1 LRPVECLLDEDAPQ
15 KATYSRKDR
24 TLIVSHLIIRNWR
37 NFRSS
42 EVDLS
47 SRTFVL
53 GANAS
58 GKSNFLDVFR
68 FLRDV
73 CASQGGGLQKAIKSR
88 GGLSKVRCLSARQ
101 NPHIEIDITLKP
113 SSESEESWR
122 YVLAIGQEQRGFRRP
137 IVQREAV
144 FKNSSQIIDRP
155 DKEDRADPER
165 LIQTH
170 IEQVNN
176 NIKFRDVA
184 RFFASTTYLHLV
196 PQLLRFNDE
205 IQGRTLETDPF
216 GQGFLDR
223 VAKTT
228 PRSQKSRLN
237 QIERALKIA
246 VPNLEQLK
254 FERDETT
261 GRPHLAALYKHWRA
275 NAGWQR
281 EDQFSDGTLRLIGL
295 LWSLLEDDALLLLE
309 EPELSL
315 NSAIVSKLAPLI
327 YRLQRQRRRQV
338 IVSTHSVEL
347 LSDQGIAAEEVILLD
362 TSGEATKAVNLREVT
377 DSYDLVKSGFP
388 ISEAVLPKTV
398 PSQIDLL
405 AEVDD

>member
-1 LRPVECLLDEDAPQ
+1 M
-15 KATYSRKDR
+15 
-24 TLIVSHLIIRNWR
+24 
-37 NFRSS
+37 
-42 EVDLS
+42 
-47 SRTFVL
+47 
-53 GANAS
+53 
-58 GKSNFLDVFR
+58 
-68 FLRDV
+68 
-73 CASQGGGLQKAIKSR
+73 
-88 GGLSKVRCLSARQ
+88 RCLSARQ
-101 NPHIEIDITLKP
+101 NPHIEIDVTLKP
-113 SSESEESWR
+113 TTDSEENWR
-122 YVLAIGQEQRGFRRP
+122 YVLSITQEQRGFRRP

-144 FKNSSQIIDRP
+144 FKNGEKILDRP
-155 DKEDRADPER
+155 DRDDKSDSER

-176 NIKFRDVA
+176 NNAFREVA

-196 PQLLRFNDE
+196 PQLLRFSDE

-223 VAKTT
+223 VAKAT
-228 PRSQKSRLN
+228 PRSQKNRLN

-254 FERDETT
+254 FERDVIS

-295 LWSLLEDDALLLLE
+295 LWSLLEDDSLLLLE

-347 LSDQGIAAEEVILLD
+347 LSDPGIAAEEVVLLD
-362 TSGEATKAVNLREVT
+362 TSGEATKAVSLRDVT
-377 DSYDLVKSGFP
+377 DAYDLVKSGFP
-388 ISEAVLPKTV
+388 ISEAVLPKTA
-398 PSQIDLL
+398 PSQIELL
-405 AEVDD
+405 AEVDG

>member
-1 LRPVECLLDEDAPQ
+1 M
-15 KATYSRKDR
+15 
-24 TLIVSHLIIRNWR
+24 IVTHLAIRNWR

-42 EVDLS
+42 DVNLT
-47 SRTFVL
+47 SRVFVL

-58 GKSNFLDVFR
+58 GKSNLLDVFR

-73 CASQGGGLQKAIKSR
+73 CSPHGGGLQKAIQSR

-101 NPHIEIDITLKP
+101 DPYIKIDVILKP
-113 SSESEESWR
+113 TVEAAESWR
-122 YVLAIGQEQRGFRRP
+122 YLLSIAQEQRGFRRP
-137 IVQREAV
+137 IVQREEV
-144 FKNSSQIIDRP
+144 YKNDEKILERP
-155 DKEDRADPER
+155 DQDDRKDPER

-176 NIKFRDVA
+176 NLNFRDIA
-184 RFFASTTYLHLV
+184 RFFSSTTYLHLV

-205 IQGRTLETDPF
+205 IQGRTIETDPF

-223 VAKTT
+223 VAKTS
-228 PRSQKSRLN
+228 PRSQRSRLSK
-237 QIERALKIA
+237 IEKALKIA

-315 NSAIVSKLAPLI
+315 NSAIVAKLAPLI

-338 IVSTHSVEL
+338 ILSTHSVEL
-347 LSDQGIAAEEVILLD
+347 LSDPGIAAEEVILLD
-362 TSGEATKAVNLREVT
+362 TSGEATRAVNLQESS
-377 DSYDLVKSGFP
+377 DAYNLIKSGFP
-388 ISEAVLPKTV
+388 VSEAVLPKTT
-398 PSQIDLL
+398 PAQIDLF
-405 AEVDD
+405 ATVDD

>member
-1 LRPVECLLDEDAPQ
+1 M
-15 KATYSRKDR
+15 
-24 TLIVSHLIIRNWR
+24 IVTHLAIKNWR

-73 CASQGGGLQKAIKSR
+73 CSAQGGGLQKAIQSR

-101 NPHIEIDITLKP
+101 NPHIEIDVTLKP
-113 SSESEESWR
+113 SIESAETWR
-122 YVLAIGQEQRGFRRP
+122 YVLSIAQEPRGFRRP
-137 IVQREAV
+137 IVQKEEV
-144 FKNSSQIIDRP
+144 HKDGKKILERP
-155 DKEDRADPER
+155 DADDGLDPER

-176 NIKFRDVA
+176 NVNFRDA
-184 RFFASTTYLHLV
+184 SRFFASTTYLHLV

-205 IQGRTLETDPF
+205 IQGRTIETDPF

-223 VAKTT
+223 VARAT
-228 PRSQKSRLN
+228 PRSQKSRLSR
-237 QIERALKIA
+237 IERALKIA

-254 FERDETT
+254 FERDEAT

-327 YRLQRQRRRQV
+327 HRLQRQRRRQV
-338 IVSTHSVEL
+338 ILSTHSVDL
-347 LSDQGIAAEEVILLD
+347 LSDPGIAAEEVILLD
-362 TSGEATKAVNLREVT
+362 TSGESTKAVNLREVA
-377 DSYDLVKSGFP
+377 DSYQMMKSGFP
-388 ISEAVLPKTV
+388 VSEAVLPKTA
-398 PSQIDLL
+398 PSQIDLF
-405 AEVDD
+405 AQVDD

>member
-1 LRPVECLLDEDAPQ
+1 
-15 KATYSRKDR
+15 
-24 TLIVSHLIIRNWR
+24 LIVTHLSIKNWR

-42 EVDLS
+42 EIDLTD
-47 SRTFVL
+47 RTFVL
-53 GANAS
+53 GANAA
-58 GKSNFLDVFR
+58 GKSNLLDVFR

-73 CASQGGGLQKAIKSR
+73 CTPQGGGLQKAIQSR

-101 NPHIEIDITLKP
+101 NPHIEIDVTLKP
-113 SSESEESWR
+113 TPDADESWR
-122 YVLAIGQEQRGFRRP
+122 YILSIAQETRGFRRP
-137 IVQREAV
+137 IVQKEIV
-144 FKNSSQIIDRP
+144 YKNDQKILERP
-155 DKEDRADPER
+155 DKDDTPDPER

-170 IEQVNN
+170 IESVNN
-176 NIKFRDVA
+176 NVKFRDVA

-196 PQLLRFNDE
+196 PQLLRYNDE
-205 IQGRTLETDPF
+205 IQGRTIETDPF

-223 VAKTT
+223 VAKTA

-237 QIERALKIA
+237 RIEHALKIA

-254 FERDETT
+254 FERDEAT

-295 LWSLLEDDALLLLE
+295 LWALLEDDALLLLE

-338 IVSTHSVEL
+338 IISTHSVDL
-347 LSDQGIAAEEVILLD
+347 LSDPGIAAEEVILLD
-362 TSGEATKAVNLREVT
+362 TSGEATKAVNLRDVS
-377 DSYDLVKSGFP
+377 DSYQLVKSGFP
-388 ISEAVLPKTV
+388 ISEAVLPKTA
-398 PSQIDLL
+398 PAQIDLF
-405 AEVDD
+405 AQVDD

>member
-1 LRPVECLLDEDAPQ
+1 
-15 KATYSRKDR
+15 
-24 TLIVSHLIIRNWR
+24 
-37 NFRSS
+37 
-42 EVDLS
+42 
-47 SRTFVL
+47 
-53 GANAS
+53 
-58 GKSNFLDVFR
+58 
-68 FLRDV
+68 
-73 CASQGGGLQKAIKSR
+73 
-88 GGLSKVRCLSARQ
+88 LSARQ
-101 NPHIEIDITLKP
+101 NPHIEIDVTLKP
-113 SSESEESWR
+113 SSESDENWR
-122 YVLAIGQEQRGFRRP
+122 YVLAITQEQRGFRRP
-137 IVQREAV
+137 IVQREVV
-144 FKNSSQIIDRP
+144 FKNNVNILERP
-155 DKEDRADPER
+155 DKDDKPDPER

-176 NIKFRDVA
+176 NVGFREVA

-205 IQGRTLETDPF
+205 IQGRTIETDPF

-228 PRSQKSRLN
+228 PRSQKSRLH

-254 FERDETT
+254 FERDGTT

-295 LWSLLEDDALLLLE
+295 LWSLLEDDDLLLLE

-347 LSDQGIAAEEVILLD
+347 LSDPGIAAEEVILLD
-362 TSGEATKAVNLREVT
+362 TSGEASKAVNLREVS
-377 DSYDLVKSGFP
+377 DSYALVKSGFP
-388 ISEAVLPKTV
+388 ISEAVLPKTA
-398 PSQIDLL
+398 PTQIDLF

>member
-1 LRPVECLLDEDAPQ
+1 V
-15 KATYSRKDR
+15 YKDDHKI
-24 TLIVSHLIIRNWR
+24 L
-37 NFRSS
+37 
-42 EVDLS
+42 E
-47 SRTFVL
+47 
-53 GANAS
+53 
-58 GKSNFLDVFR
+58 
-68 FLRDV
+68 
-73 CASQGGGLQKAIKSR
+73 
-88 GGLSKVRCLSARQ
+88 
-101 NPHIEIDITLKP
+101 
-113 SSESEESWR
+113 
-122 YVLAIGQEQRGFRRP
+122 
-137 IVQREAV
+137 
-144 FKNSSQIIDRP
+144 RP
-155 DKEDRADPER
+155 DRDDGPDPER

-170 IEQVNN
+170 IESVNN
-176 NIKFRDVA
+176 NVKFRDVA

-205 IQGRTLETDPF
+205 IQGRTIETDPF

-228 PRSQKSRLN
+228 PRSQKSRLSR
-237 QIERALKIA
+237 IEHALKIA

-254 FERDETT
+254 FERDEAT

-315 NSAIVSKLAPLI
+315 NSAIVAKLAPLI

-338 IVSTHSVEL
+338 IISTHSVDL
-347 LSDQGIAAEEVILLD
+347 LSDPGIAAEEVILLD
-362 TSGEATKAVNLREVT
+362 TSGEATKAVNLREVS
-377 DSYDLVKSGFP
+377 DSYQLVKSGFP
-388 ISEAVLPKTV
+388 VSEAVLPKTAPV
-398 PSQIDLL
+398 QIDLF

>member
-1 LRPVECLLDEDAPQ
+1 
-15 KATYSRKDR
+15 
-24 TLIVSHLIIRNWR
+24 
-37 NFRSS
+37 
-42 EVDLS
+42 VDLTE
-47 SRTFVL
+47 RTFVL

-68 FLRDV
+68 FLRDL
-73 CASQGGGLQKAIKSR
+73 CSAQGGGLQRAIQTR

-101 NPHIEIDITLKP
+101 NPHVEIDVTLKP
-113 SSESEESWR
+113 SQESEESWR
-122 YVLAIGQEQRGFRRP
+122 YVLSIGQEPRGFRRP
-137 IVQREAV
+137 IVQREIV
-144 FKNSSQIIDRP
+144 YKNDDRILQRP
-155 DKEDRADPER
+155 DKDDGTDPER

-176 NIKFRDVA
+176 NVKFRDVA
-184 RFFASTTYLHLV
+184 KFFASTTYLHLV

-205 IQGRTLETDPF
+205 IQGRTIETDPF

-223 VAKTT
+223 VAKTP
-228 PRSQKSRLN
+228 PRSQKSRLSR
-237 QIERALKIA
+237 IESALKIA
-246 VPNLEQLK
+246 VPNLEQLR
-254 FERDETT
+254 FERDEAT

-315 NSAIVSKLAPLI
+315 NTAIVAKLAPLI

-338 IVSTHSVEL
+338 ILSTHSVEL
-347 LSDQGIAAEEVILLD
+347 LSDPGIAAEEVILLD

-377 DSYDLVKSGFP
+377 DSYQLMKSGFP
-388 ISEAVLPKTV
+388 VSEAVLPKTI
-398 PSQIDLL
+398 PDQIDLF
-405 AEVDD
+405 ATADD